1 MKLTARTGPCMDPG
15 NSLLIHC
22 GCDLISWR
30 NTCLLALFKENEHE
44 VPKTDGLVFN
54 CGSCA

>member
-1 MKLTARTGPCMDPG
+1 MMCFCRGIGVWSP
-15 NSLLIHC
+15 LIE
-22 GCDLISWR
+22 GWR

-44 VPKTDGLVFN
+44 VPKTGGLVFN